1 MSAFGGKADIERPFR
16 RMGSPAGSA
25 YYFIIIIIVISHETT
40 ATAHWALLLIIRAL
54 FNDAVTVA
62 LWTSFHVCL
71 PMDIVAGLTRQS
83 KEKLQSQSYSHLVR
97 RSVLVPRSS
106 SPKSH

>member
-1 MSAFGGKADIERPFR
+1 MSAFGGNADIERPFR
-16 RMGSPAGSA
+16 RTGSLAGSA
-25 YYFIIIIIVISHETT
+25 YYFIIIIVIRHETT
-40 ATAHWALLLIIRAL
+40 ATAHWALLLIIRVL
-54 FNDAVTVA
+54 FNDAGTLA

-71 PMDIVAGLTRQS
+71 PMDIVADLTRQS